1 MATVPG
7 PPAVVLL
14 VEDDPG
20 DALLTREMLDGSGFS
35 FMIEPANR
43 LADAVVRLRQGVDCV
58 LLDLGLPD
66 AGGLEALD
74 QIVAA
79 APRTPVIVLTG
90 RADRDLAL
98 AAMARGAQDYLQKG
112 ELDGELLSRSVRYA
126 IERKRSEEAARR
138 LLANELLAAES
149 GRLERGL
156 LARPMLRQ
164 AGLRSASR
172 YRSGGGSLLLGG
184 DFYDAIELEDGRV
197 RVVIGDVSGHG
208 PDEAAMGVALRIAW
222 RGLVLAGLDEDA
234 ILANMQSLLV
244 AERLHDALFATVCD
258 ATISVDRST
267 LTLRT
272 AGHPPPIL
280 SGPTARWWTSW
291 RWTPGYLLAFST
303 RPRGRASISS
313 CPSPGCWFSTPT
325 ASSKDARRTTPAYA
339 WGWTGCWPGWAVRP
353 GRRASWAHWPMS
365 SWPSPRAKMAA
376 RWPTTL
382 PCCWSPRWS
391 SEEPLSDGRV
401 SP

>member
-1 MATVPG
+1 MPTPLAVATVPG

-35 FMIEPANR
+35 FIIEPANR
-43 LADAVVRLRQGVDCV
+43 LADAVERVRQGVDCV

-66 AGGLEALD
+66 AGGLDALD
-74 QIVAA
+74 QILAA
-79 APRTPVIVLTG
+79 APRTAVIVLTG

-98 AAMARGAQDYLQKG
+98 AAMARGAQDYLRKG
-112 ELDGELLSRSVRYA
+112 DLDGELLSRSVRYA
-126 IERKRSEEAARR
+126 IERKRSEEAARK

-156 LARPMLRQ
+156 LARPMLRK
-164 AGLRSASR
+164 AGLRSVAR

-208 PDEAAMGVALRIAW
+208 PDEAAIGVALRIAW
-222 RGLVLAGLDEDA
+222 RGLVLAGLDEGSV
-234 ILANMQSLLV
+234 LANMQSLLA
-244 AERLHDALFATVCD
+244 AERLHESLFATVCD

-272 AGHPPPIL
+272 AGHPAPIL
-280 SGPTARWWTSW
+280 IGPDGPLLGEPAVEPGVPLGVFDSTSW
-291 RWTPGYLLAFST
+291 TAQHFALPQPWALVFYTDGIVEGRCQEDRRARLGVEGLLA
-303 RPRGRASISS
+303 RLPRS
-313 CPSPGCWFSTPT
+313 
-325 ASSKDARRTTPAYA
+325 A
-339 WGWTGCWPGWAVRP
+339 WEQGDLGWLADQLLAIAEGQNGGPVPDDIALFLV
-353 GRRASWAHWPMS
+353 A
-365 SWPSPRAKMAA
+365 
-376 RWPTTL
+376 
-382 PCCWSPRWS
+382 
-391 SEEPLSDGRV
+391 PLV
-401 SP
+401 E